1 MSTRSNIAMELD
13 NGKYKVIYC
22 HCDGYLEH
30 NGAILIDHYSSREKL
45 EELLKLG
52 NLSIL
57 GERLY
62 PDKDK
67 PHSFDYEKRQD
78 GVCLAYGR
86 DRGEKKQEAR
96 ILDLDTML
104 DDSWID
110 YFYIFTRNNQW
121 KYYDYDHTKI
131 KDVQED
137 LDAIYE
143 EIGFPRPDGY
153 YGFWTDTNIEEHKKE
168 LGIST
173 KKKSKHADEEM

>member
-1 MSTRSNIAMELD
+1 
-13 NGKYKVIYC
+13 
-22 HCDGYLEH
+22 
-30 NGAILIDHYSSREKL
+30 
-45 EELLKLG
+45 
-52 NLSIL
+52 
-57 GERLY
+57 
-62 PDKDK
+62 
-67 PHSFDYEKRQD
+67 
-78 GVCLAYGR
+78 
-86 DRGEKKQEAR
+86 
-96 ILDLDTML
+96 ML

-110 YFYIFTRNNQW
+110 YFYIFTRDNQW